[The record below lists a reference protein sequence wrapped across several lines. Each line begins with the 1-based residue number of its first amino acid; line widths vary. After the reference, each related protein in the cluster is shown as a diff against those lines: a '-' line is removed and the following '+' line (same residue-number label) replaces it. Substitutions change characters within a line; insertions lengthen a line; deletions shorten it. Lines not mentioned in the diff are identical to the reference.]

1 MVRNCKLYWS
11 VVFLTLVVF
20 ALGCMPRADTG
31 FVYKED
37 NKQFSYAE
45 DIITKQFKSSDEF
58 KSFLKYH
65 QNRLYTTHWLIPTGT
80 VRVMGASEEGD
91 ALKAGST
98 ADIEFSPTNNQ
109 VIGVDEAD
117 ILKSDGNYI
126 YTISYNKVFIIKA
139 YPGSDA
145 EIVATIDYKD
155 NKPMGIFVN
164 KNRLAVFGNFYNVE
178 FFKKINFKPIQ
189 GMTFFDVYDI
199 SDKSNPKLK
208 SKYKFEGNYFNARMK
223 DNYVYLIVRS
233 QPYYRPE
240 FPTPIIVD
248 GIKKSSI
255 PIQEVYYYNIPY
267 RNPQLVS
274 IHSINIAKPM
284 IIDSKTVAVEWSQNI
299 YVSKNNIYITYTETI
314 NEYEIMQDIMKEL
327 LDSYITSADREL
339 IKKIKE
345 TDSDILTEDEK
356 ESKIMSIYMS
366 YFNYLSQEEQS
377 ELEDKAEDMLEKEL
391 SKYNYLEFT
400 VINKIGIDKGKI
412 TVGNNGRVPG
422 HIINQFSL
430 DEKDGVLRIA
440 TTVSQR
446 WHPYKKQMS
455 ESTNNVYALNGNMR
469 IVGKLEGL
477 AKGERI
483 YSTRFIGDKL
493 YMVTFKQVDPFFVI
507 DLSNPRNIKELGKLK
522 IAGFSRYLHP
532 YDENTLI
539 GIGHDTTA
547 RGRIKGLKISLF
559 DISDFEHP
567 KEIARFVTDERYAQ
581 STALYEHKAFLF
593 SKEKELM
600 VIPAYSYDYR
610 SRKGYNGAFVFRVT
624 RNKIELRGLIDHS
637 MSEKNFYGPAVER
650 SLWIEDLLYTKSQ
663 GLLRINKIDDLSS
676 VKNITLISNSYNIP
690 VY

>member
-255 PIQEVYYYNIPY
+255 PIQEV
-267 RNPQLVS
+267 S
-274 IHSINIAKPM
+274 
-284 IIDSKTVAVEWSQNI
+284 
-299 YVSKNNIYITYTETI
+299 I